1 MKILIILLFL
11 CSNAFSNDAVSSQTM
26 KGIVLSK
33 TDAIA
38 LRKEKLLLTPTEI
51 IVDYIFEN
59 TTSKAQTLLVSFPL
73 PPLINAY
80 DDCGGRVSRFD
91 SFSVTVDGANV
102 SYQTE
107 CRAFNESIEVTEDLK
122 KVGLPIC
129 EFKDQLDRNKFF
141 DRNKIAKDALAEMIK
156 KNLIYEEGNE
166 CGVFPFEIHR
176 KHYWTQNFPPMQKIH
191 VQHKYEPELG
201 VTSVCTLYN
210 NWNSIIP
217 NFPDPRGGDP
227 ESPFLYCAKYLK
239 YIITSANT
247 WKNGIEDFEMIATGA
262 NLILGEVDGERD
274 ADVNQ
279 LKFTKKNFSPKKE
292 ILIEFVQSPGPDSLL
307 PKEIPF
313 ISSVDGPANCREK
326 PKGKIVSSIPDL
338 AKVNIRERKED
349 WYRVEFNGKECWT
362 IRNNL
367 RFNFNR

>member
-1 MKILIILLFL
+1 MFMKILIILLFL
-11 CSNAFSNDAVSSQTM
+11 CSNAFSNDAVSSQTL

-38 LRKEKLLLTPTEI
+38 LRKEKLLLTPKEI
-51 IVDYIFEN
+51 TVDYIFEN

-73 PPLINAY
+73 PPL
-80 DDCGGRVSRFD
+80 DDDSCAPDRTSRFD
-91 SFSVTVDGANV
+91 DFSVTVDGANV

-129 EFKDQLDRNKFF
+129 EFNDKF
-141 DRNKIAKDALAEMIK
+141 DRNKITKDALAEMTK
-156 KNLIYEEGNE
+156 KNLLNE
-166 CGVFPFEIHR
+166 PNHKCSIFPFKIHR

-191 VQHKYEPELG
+191 VQHKYRPELG
-201 VTSVCTLYN
+201 STSVCTLN
-210 NWNSIIP
+210 NYWDSIIP
-217 NFPDPRGGDP
+217 NFPGPREDG
-227 ESPFLYCAKYLK
+227 ESPFLYCAYYLE

-262 NLILGEVDGERD
+262 NLILGKVDGERD
-274 ADVNQ
+274 ADVNE
-279 LKFTKKNFSPKKE
+279 LKFTKKNFSPKNE
-292 ILIEFVQSPGPDSLL
+292 ILIEFVQSQGPDSLL

-313 ISSVDGPANCREK
+313 IRSVDGPANCRET